1 MVQPAGIEPEQPGAW
16 PDRGR
21 VNVQARAS
29 IESLVEAVD
38 RKECFGVLLSSC
50 YDWPMHGDG
59 SKPERMPVVRV
70 VRSERRRASV
80 SARLVENGTVIEVLA
95 PASMGDGDLAPIVE
109 KLKGRVLRHAQKRE
123 TADDE
128 VLTPRARELN
138 REYFGGKLR
147 WQEIR
152 YVTNQQHRFGSCTPA
167 TGTIRISH
175 RVAALP
181 TWVRDYVL
189 LHELAHLAEANH
201 GRRFWKLLERYPKT
215 ERARGYLMALG
226 LERDE
231 DEPAEPDLE

>member
-1 MVQPAGIEPEQPGAW
+1 MQPAGIALERPGVQ
-16 PDRGR
+16 PDRAR
-21 VNVQARAS
+21 VHIQTEDSVQ
-29 IESLVEAVD
+29 SLDDEVD
-38 RKECFGVLLSSC
+38 QKECFGVPLSSC

-59 SKPERMPVVRV
+59 STPNGTPVVRV
-70 VRSERRRASV
+70 VRSERRRATV
-80 SARLVENGTVIEVLA
+80 SARLVENGMVIEVLA
-95 PASMGDGDLAPIVE
+95 PASMGDAELAPIVE
-109 KLKGRVLRHAQKRE
+109 KLKGRVLRHAQKRK

-128 VLTPRARELN
+128 ILARRARDLN

-181 TWVRDYVL
+181 KWVRDYVL

-226 LERDE
+226 LEADG
-231 DEPAEPDLE
+231 DEPAEPDFD